1 MHPQAV
7 PPLWLI
13 FIQLLND
20 LRADVTAGVGWG
32 DGEMLPS
39 PHTPPPPRRFILYL
53 PTPEPPEVLQPL
65 QGAERQRCLPESWIH
80 RAAAFSHI
88 NTKSLK
94 SQNPLGGAVSEGR
107 GSHPS

>member
-7 PPLWLI
+7 PSLWLI

-32 DGEMLPS
+32 DGETPPS
-39 PHTPPPPRRFILYL
+39 PHPHFVLCL
-53 PTPEPPEVLQPL
+53 PTPGPPEVLQPL

-88 NTKSLK
+88 DIKSLK